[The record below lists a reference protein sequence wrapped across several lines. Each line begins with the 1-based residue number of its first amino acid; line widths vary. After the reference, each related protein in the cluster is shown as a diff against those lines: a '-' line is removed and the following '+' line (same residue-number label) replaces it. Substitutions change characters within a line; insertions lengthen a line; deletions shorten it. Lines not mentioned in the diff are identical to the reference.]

1 MPETDQDA
9 LREHTVAELRE
20 EAKEAGVDAPSTL
33 RKEELVQE
41 ISKAQGSKAQ
51 GSTGGGA
58 SESDDS
64 AAGGAGPDGGYL
76 RTGSG
81 TSDSLKYSQEVTSP
95 DDGPERPGRS
105 LATTN
110 HDVIRQ
116 WAEERGGVPA
126 TVDGTEHGDHLGVLR
141 FAFGGDDDRLRE
153 VSWEE
158 WFRTFDDRR
167 LNFLYQEE
175 KKDGSQ
181 SMFFRLE
188 SPDREDG

>member
-1 MPETDQDA
+1 MSETDQDA

-20 EAKEAGVDAPSTL
+20 EAKKAGVNAPSTL

-41 ISKAQGSKAQ
+41 ISAATGDKQGESQA
-51 GSTGGGA
+51 GGQQ
-58 SESDDS
+58 
-64 AAGGAGPDGGYL
+64 GAGPDGGHL
-76 RTGSG
+76 RTGAG
-81 TSDSLKYSQEVTSP
+81 TSDSLKYSQEVTST
-95 DDGPERPGRS
+95 DDEPERPGRS

-116 WAEERGGVPA
+116 WAQERGGVPA

-181 SMFFRLE
+181 STFFRLE
-188 SPDREDG
+188 SPEREDG